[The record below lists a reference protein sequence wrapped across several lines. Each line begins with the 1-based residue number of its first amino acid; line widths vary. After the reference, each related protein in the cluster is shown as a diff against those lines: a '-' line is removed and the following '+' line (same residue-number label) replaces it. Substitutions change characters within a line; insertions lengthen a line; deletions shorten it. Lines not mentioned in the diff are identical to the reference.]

1 MAFIR
6 LVEKDEVPPEV
17 RAVFES
23 GEQKYGKIL
32 NTWRAI
38 AHNPA
43 VFQAY
48 LPYLMAVFGPGAL
61 NQRIKNLTP
70 VRVGLLNHCRYTVS
84 HRVSASRNQGIR
96 DEDLIGLLRPAEH
109 DYSPAEQAAL
119 AFADELTTKV
129 DDISYAEN
137 PQGVRAETL
146 QQVKEHYSDAE
157 IAELAL
163 SVSLWNAL
171 TRFHRVMD
179 LELDMPAPPPEL
191 DSAL

>member
-1 MAFIR
+1 MA
-6 LVEKDEVPPEV
+6 
-17 RAVFES
+17 
-23 GEQKYGKIL
+23 Y
-32 NTWRAI
+32 
-38 AHNPA
+38 
-43 VFQAY
+43 
-48 LPYLMAVFGPGAL
+48 
-61 NQRIKNLTP
+61 
-70 VRVGLLNHCRYTVS
+70 
-84 HRVSASRNQGIR
+84 
-96 DEDLIGLLRPAEH
+96 LRPAEH

-119 AFADELTTKV
+119 AFAEELTTQV

-137 PQGVRAETL
+137 PQGVGAETL
-146 QQVKEHYSDAE
+146 QRVKEHYSDAE

>member
-61 NQRIKNLTP
+61 NSRIKDLTA
-70 VRVGLLNHCRYTVS
+70 VRIGLLNHCRYTVS
-84 HRVSASRNQGIR
+84 HRVAASRGQGIP
-96 DEDLIGLLRPAEH
+96 DEDLIGLPPAGR
-109 DYSPAEQAAL
+109 
-119 AFADELTTKV
+119 T
-129 DDISYAEN
+129 
-137 PQGVRAETL
+137 
-146 QQVKEHYSDAE
+146 
-157 IAELAL
+157 
-163 SVSLWNAL
+163 
-171 TRFHRVMD
+171 
-179 LELDMPAPPPEL
+179 
-191 DSAL
+191 

>member
-23 GEQKYGKIL
+23 GEKRYGKVL
-32 NTWRAI
+32 NTWRAV
-38 AHNPA
+38 AHNPG

-48 LPYLMAVFGPGAL
+48 LPYLMAVFGPGAV
-61 NQRIKNLTP
+61 NQRIKDLTA

-84 HRVSASRNQGIR
+84 HRVNSSRAQGIP
-96 DEDLIGLLRPAEH
+96 EADLIGLLNPQEH
-109 DYSPAEQAAL
+109 DFSVAEKAAI
-119 AFADELTTKV
+119 AFAEELTTQV
-129 DDISYAEN
+129 DDISYADN
-137 PQGVRAETL
+137 PQGVSAGTL
-146 QQVKEHYSDAE
+146 KGLKDHYSDTE
-157 IAELAL
+157 IAELTL
-163 SVSLWNAL
+163 SISLWNAL